1 MSVVYNFTNT
11 PFAFLALVAIKADHS
26 NLKFCIV
33 FPVGEFVILLRWKT
47 WLVLNYT
54 PGSDSCGRNYQRFV
68 EDSTCS
74 YDTRVCPMS
83 NLCCKVT
90 FRRGIRLELHRCL

>member
-33 FPVGEFVILLRWKT
+33 FPVGQFVILLR
-47 WLVLNYT
+47 
-54 PGSDSCGRNYQRFV
+54 
-68 EDSTCS
+68 
-74 YDTRVCPMS
+74 
-83 NLCCKVT
+83 
-90 FRRGIRLELHRCL
+90 